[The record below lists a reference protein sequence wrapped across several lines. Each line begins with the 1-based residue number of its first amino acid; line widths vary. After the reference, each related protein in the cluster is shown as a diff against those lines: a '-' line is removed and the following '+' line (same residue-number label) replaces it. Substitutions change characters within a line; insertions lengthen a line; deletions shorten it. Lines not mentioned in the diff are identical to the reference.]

1 MFVYTLNALLWN
13 IVHRYMLKILNV
25 DTIKKPSL
33 RSEGLSGAY
42 GTRTRKCP
50 QFDFQ
55 IVTTTIYLFCNEYVT
70 NI

>member
-42 GTRTRKCP
+42 GTLTY
-50 QFDFQ
+50 
-55 IVTTTIYLFCNEYVT
+55 TIKKSHKTAIY
-70 NI
+70 